1 MSNYLRLKKML
12 YVVSLAAVSI
22 ILSLIEIPWFPPFSF
37 LKIDFSE
44 VAILVAL
51 LVLGNKETI
60 VVVLIRTIAR
70 RLFRGFDP
78 ADMVGEALAMFASF
92 SIIFAYNLA
101 KKFLKDHSKPL
112 MIEVSVNH
120 NKITLKEY
128 IVYTATIA
136 VTLSII
142 LTTINFFFATPL
154 FLTLPPIAMAE
165 SGRVHFWAFSFI
177 EDSFYTFGTYL
188 AFILT
193 AYIPFNLVKG
203 SVVTIVFLLLKPRM
217 KYLEL

>member
-44 VAILVAL
+44 VAILVSL
-51 LVLGNKETI
+51 LVLGNKETMM
-60 VVVLIRTIAR
+60 VVLIRTIAR

-78 ADMVGEALAMFASF
+78 ADLVGEMLAMFASI
-92 SIIFAYNLA
+92 SIIVAFNMV
-101 KKFLKDHSKPL
+101 KKMLKDKSRPL
-112 MIEVSVNH
+112 LYEVSVNH
-120 NKITLKEY
+120 DKVGLKEY
-128 IVYTATIA
+128 LSYTIA
-136 VTLSII
+136 ISLTLTIV
-142 LTTINFFFATPL
+142 LTTINFFVTTPL
-154 FLTLPPIAMAE
+154 FLTLPPISMSE
-165 SGRVHFWAFSFI
+165 SGRVHFWAFTFI
-177 EDSFYTFGTYL
+177 EDSFYTYKTYL

-203 SVVTIVFLLLKPRM
+203 SIVTIVFLMLKPKM

>member
-22 ILSLIEIPWFPPFSF
+22 ILALIEIPWFPPFSF

-44 VAILVAL
+44 VAILIAL

-60 VVVLIRTIAR
+60 MVVLIRTIAR

-92 SIIFAYNLA
+92 SIIFAFNLA
-101 KKFLKDHSKPL
+101 KKFLKDVSKPML
-112 MIEVSVNH
+112 YEVSVNH

-128 IVYTATIA
+128 LVYTITIG

-154 FLTLPPIAMAE
+154 YLTLPPIALSE
-165 SGRVHFWAFSFI
+165 SGRVHVWAFTFI
-177 EDSFYTFGTYL
+177 EDSFYTFGSYL
-188 AFILT
+188 VFTLT

-203 SVVTIVFLLLKPRM
+203 SVVTIVYLLLKPKM

>member
-22 ILSLIEIPWFPPFSF
+22 VLALIEIPWFPPFSY

-44 VAILVAL
+44 VAILVSL
-51 LVLGNKETI
+51 LVLGNKET
-60 VVVLIRTIAR
+60 VMVVLIRTITR

-92 SIIFAYNLA
+92 SIIFAFNLA
-101 KKFLKDHSKPL
+101 KKFLKDQSKPIL
-112 MIEVSVNH
+112 YEVSINH

-128 IVYTATIA
+128 LVYTITIA
-136 VTLSII
+136 VTLSVI
-142 LTTINFFFATPL
+142 LTTVNFFVATPL
-154 FLTLPPIAMAE
+154 YLTLPPIALSE
-165 SGRVHFWAFSFI
+165 SGKVHFWAFSLI
-177 EDSFYTFGTYL
+177 EDSFYTFGSYL
-188 AFILT
+188 TFTLT

-203 SVVTIVFLLLKPRM
+203 SVVTIVYLFLKPKM

>member
-22 ILSLIEIPWFPPFSF
+22 VLSLIEIPWFPPFSF

-60 VVVLIRTIAR
+60 MVVLLRTLAR
-70 RLFRGFDP
+70 RLFRGFEP
-78 ADMVGEALAMFASF
+78 ADLVGEAMAMFASF
-92 SIIFAYNLA
+92 SIIFAFNIA
-101 KKFLKDHSKPL
+101 KKVLRDKSKPL
-112 MIEVSVNH
+112 IIEVAINH
-120 NKITLKEY
+120 KKVMLKDF
-128 IVYTATIA
+128 IVYTAFI
-136 VTLSII
+136 SII
-142 LTTINFFFATPL
+142 LSIVLTTVNFFFATPL
-154 FLTLPPIAMAE
+154 FLTLPPIALSE
-165 SGRVHFWAFSFI
+165 SGRVHFWAFTFI
-177 EDSFYTFGTYL
+177 EDSFYTFNSYL
-188 AFILT
+188 TFVLT

-203 SVVTIVFLLLKPRM
+203 SVVTIVFLMLKPKI

>member
-37 LKIDFSE
+37 LKIDLSE
-44 VAILVAL
+44 VAILMAL

-60 VVVLIRTIAR
+60 MVVLLRTVAR

-78 ADMVGEALAMFASF
+78 ADLVGEMLAMFASF
-92 SIIFAYNLA
+92 SIIFAFNLV
-101 KKFLKDHSKPL
+101 KRILKDKSKPL
-112 MIEVSVNH
+112 MYEVAIDHKKVM
-120 NKITLKEY
+120 LKEY
-128 IVYTATIA
+128 IMYTVVISII
-136 VTLSII
+136 LSII
-142 LTTINFFFATPL
+142 LTTINFFVATPL
-154 FLTLPPIAMAE
+154 FLTLPPIALSE
-165 SGRVHFWAFSFI
+165 SGRVHFWVFPFI
-177 EDSFYTFGTYL
+177 EDSFYTFNSYL
-188 AFILT
+188 TFVLT

-203 SVVTIVFLLLKPRM
+203 SLVTIIFLMLKPRI